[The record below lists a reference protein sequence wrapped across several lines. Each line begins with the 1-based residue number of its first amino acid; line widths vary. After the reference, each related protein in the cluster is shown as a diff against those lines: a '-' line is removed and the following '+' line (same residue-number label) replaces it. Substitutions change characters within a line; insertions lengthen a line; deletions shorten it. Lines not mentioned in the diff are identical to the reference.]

1 MQTFHPLTDIRGYH
15 GNVLEM
21 CNGAGHPG
29 SSGKGHFFMTSS
41 SSSGGRW
48 FHPLITRADPQMNRR
63 RLLVLSG
70 AGLALAAGTRP
81 DLQLV
86 AAQTPAATP
95 DALETTIQDQVTG
108 DEDAVALLR
117 NAAAAMADLESFQFE
132 IDTIRGETTIFDG
145 LSIDL
150 IEGAVRR
157 PYDFTATVTVGLPI
171 GNLDVT
177 AVGLDGS
184 AWVEDPLNA
193 GEWIALEGGED
204 LVALINPDTLIVSSI
219 GLIQD
224 ATIDGTEQIDG
235 EETTVVAGFVDFAAT
250 AEQLSGGEVALPAEV
265 STEPLPVLV
274 WIDAHGH
281 VLEIEVSGPILA
293 SESSDVVRAIRFFEF
308 DEPVE
313 IERPNI

>member
-1 MQTFHPLTDIRGYH
+1 
-15 GNVLEM
+15 
-21 CNGAGHPG
+21 
-29 SSGKGHFFMTSS
+29 MTSS
-41 SSSGGRW
+41 SKSSERW
-48 FHPLITRADPQMNRR
+48 FHPLITTAEPQMNRR
-63 RLLVLSG
+63 RLLMLSG
-70 AGLALAAGTRP
+70 TGLALAAGARP
-81 DLQLV
+81 DLRLV

-95 DALETTIQDQVTG
+95 DAPSTMILDQITG

-117 NAAAAMADLESFQFE
+117 ESAAAMAALQSFRFE
-132 IDTIRGETTIFDG
+132 IDTIRGESTIFEG
-145 LSIDL
+145 LSVDL

-177 AVGLDGS
+177 AVGLDGT

-204 LVALINPDTLIVSSI
+204 IVALVNPDTLILSSI

-235 EETTVVAGFVDFAAT
+235 EEATVVAGFVDFAET
-250 AEQLSGGEVALPAEV
+250 ADQLSGGAVALPAEV

-274 WIDAHGH
+274 WIDTEGH
-281 VLEIEVSGPILA
+281 VLEIEVSGPILT

-313 IERPNI
+313 IERPEI